1 MVRTVKPKARETP
14 TKPMPR
20 FGNPAARTAAPQ
32 PPNTSQKVPKT
43 SAAIHR
49 DISMISPHP
58 LLEATRFQCRRMGRK
73 ELLSAQ
79 VLVGY
84 TEAEHCHRRKEASIL
99 PVRSLI

>member
-43 SAAIHR
+43 SAAIRR
-49 DISMISPHP
+49 DISMIAPHP
-58 LLEATRFQCRRMGRK
+58 LLVATRFQFRRIGRK
-73 ELLSAQ
+73 EQISAQ
-79 VLVGY
+79 SSSGIPKLNTVIPDKRLQLFPCD
-84 TEAEHCHRRKEASIL
+84 H
-99 PVRSLI
+99 

>member
-43 SAAIHR
+43 SAAIRR

-58 LLEATRFQCRRMGRK
+58 LLEATRFN
-73 ELLSAQ
+73 SAHGQ
-79 VLVGY
+79 KRTNLCSVLVGY
-84 TEAEHCHRRKEASIL
+84 TEDEHCHRRHEASTL
-99 PVRSLI
+99 PVRSFI